1 MFKLSTKIEIK
12 GSKTWAFDKVAAVE
26 ITRDSETITDTC
38 TVELPR
44 KVKWEG
50 AGSNP
55 LKRGD
60 EITVWLGY
68 DDNLQLAFRGFVTVI
83 GLKTP
88 IKIEC
93 EDYMFTLK
101 KKAAVKKAYASA
113 TLTQILQDQDLGD
126 MTFKV
131 EGEQNI
137 GQYRVTANTVSEL
150 LSHLKDNGIRSFVRL
165 ENGKPVLYCGVLFDK
180 EKGYRQVFAT
190 GVNIIDDTQLKNQ
203 NKEDVLLKVRAIS
216 LAPDNSKKCRVEVGD
231 ADGEVRTIHAYN
243 KDKAA
248 LKKWAEQEL
257 ERLKRDGLVGSFT
270 TFGAEIVDKLDNVAI
285 KIDGE
290 RKGVYRVT
298 KNIIKFGTGGFRQE
312 ITIGGRVS
320 Q

>member
-1 MFKLSTKIEIK
+1 MFELTAKIRIK
-12 GSKTWAFDKVAAVE
+12 GSKTWEFEKVGDVE
-26 ITRDSETITDTC
+26 ITRDDDTITDTC
-38 TVELPR
+38 VLTLPR

-50 AGSNP
+50 AGIIP

-60 EITVWLGY
+60 EVTVWLGY
-68 DDNLQLAFRGFVTVI
+68 DGNLQLAFRGFITLI

-88 IKIEC
+88 IKITC

-101 KKAAVKKAYASA
+101 KKAATKKAYTSA
-113 TLTQILQDQDLGD
+113 TLTQILQDQDLGGIA
-126 MTFKV
+126 FKV
-131 EGEQNI
+131 QGEQSI

-150 LSHLKDNGIRSFVRL
+150 LSSLKDNGIRSFVKL
-165 ENGKPVLYCGVLFDK
+165 ESGEPVLYCGVLFDK
-180 EKGYRQVFAT
+180 DNGYKQVFVS
-190 GVNIIDDTQLKNQ
+190 GVNIIDDSQLKNQ
-203 NKEDVLLKVRAIS
+203 NKEDVLLKIRAIS

-243 KDKAA
+243 KDKAE

-270 TFGAEIVDKLDNVAI
+270 TFGAEVVDKLDNVAI

-290 RKGVYRVT
+290 RKGIYQVK
-298 KNIIKFGTGGFRQE
+298 KNVIKFGTGGFRQE

-320 Q
+320 

>member
-1 MFKLSTKIEIK
+1 MFRLSTKIEIK
-12 GSKTWAFDKVAAVE
+12 GSKTWTFDKIAAVE

-38 TVELPR
+38 IIELPR
-44 KVKWEG
+44 KIKWEG
-50 AGSNP
+50 AGSCP

-60 EITVWLGY
+60 EITIWLGY
-68 DDNLQLAFRGFVTVI
+68 DDDLHLAFRGFITVV

-88 IKIEC
+88 IKITC

-101 KKAAVKKAYASA
+101 AKAAVKKAYTSA
-113 TLTQILQDQDLGD
+113 TLTQILKDQDLGD

-131 EGEQNI
+131 QGEQSI

-165 ENGKPVLYCGVLFDK
+165 ENGNPVLYCGVLFDK
-180 EKGYRQVFAT
+180 DSGYKQVFAT
-190 GVNIIDDTQLKNQ
+190 GVNIIDDSQLKNQ
-203 NKEDVLLKVRAIS
+203 NKDDVLLKVRAIS

-243 KDKAA
+243 KSKEE

-290 RKGVYRVT
+290 KKGIYQVT
-298 KNIIKFGTGGFRQE
+298 KNVIKFGTGGFRQE
-312 ITIGGRVS
+312 ISIGGRVS
-320 Q
+320 

>member
-1 MFKLSTKIEIK
+1 MFALTAKIEIK
-12 GSKTWAFDKVAAVE
+12 GSKTWSFDKVAAIE

-50 AGSNP
+50 AGNNP

-60 EITVWLGY
+60 EITIWLGY
-68 DDNLQLAFRGFVTVI
+68 DGDLQLAFKGFITVI

-88 IKIEC
+88 IKIVC

-101 KKAAVKKAYASA
+101 KIAAAKKAYATA
-113 TLTQILQDQDLGD
+113 TISQVLGD
-126 MTFKV
+126 QNLGMQFKV
-131 EGEQNI
+131 QGEQSI
-137 GQYRVTANTVSEL
+137 GQFRVTANTVSEL
-150 LSHLKDNGIRSFVRL
+150 LSNLKDNGIRSFIRI
-165 ENGKPVLYCGVLFDK
+165 ENGEPVLYCGVLFDK
-180 EKGYRQVFAT
+180 DSGYKQVFCS

-243 KDKAA
+243 KSKAE

-270 TFGAEIVDKLDNVAI
+270 TFGAELVDKLDNVAI

-290 RKGVYRVT
+290 RKGIYQVT
-298 KNIIKFGTGGFRQE
+298 KNIIKFGVGGFRQE
-312 ITIGGRVS
+312 ISIGGRVS
-320 Q
+320 